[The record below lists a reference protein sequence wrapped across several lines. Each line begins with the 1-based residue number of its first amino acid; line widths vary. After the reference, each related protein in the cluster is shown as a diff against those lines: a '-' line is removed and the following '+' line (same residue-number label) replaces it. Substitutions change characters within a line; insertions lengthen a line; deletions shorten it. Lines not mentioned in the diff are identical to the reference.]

1 MNEREFRLYGYRWVV
16 LAVFMFINITI
27 QLLWISF
34 AAITGPA
41 AEFYGVSDLQ
51 IGLLAMSFMIV
62 FIPFSLPIS
71 WAIDTQGVRRAVG
84 FGAVLMGVFG
94 ILRGLVG
101 ENYTLVLLTTL
112 GLAAIQPFILNSWT
126 SVPAKWFSIEGRATA
141 VGLVILSN
149 LVGTAVGLVLT
160 PILVE
165 EAGLAIPTVQLIYGA
180 VAALSALLFVFL
192 AREEPPTPPCPP
204 GQEVRALMLDG
215 LKSAVKVRYFIYFLA
230 VWFIGMGAFNGITT
244 WVEAIVRPRGFSPT
258 DAGTLGALML
268 VGGIIGAVVLP
279 AFSDK
284 YQKRQ
289 RYLLLGFALAIPGLL
304 GLAFAGQFWLLLVSA
319 FAFGFCLVGASPV
332 GMQYATE
339 VTFPTP
345 EGTSNGLVQLC
356 GQASVLVVFIM
367 ERVSGSGGSFTT
379 SLLVIVALML
389 VSVALISQMKDPEQL
404 LN

>member
-16 LAVFMFINITI
+16 LAVFMFINMTI

-34 AAITGPA
+34 ASITGPA
-41 AEFYGVSDLQ
+41 AEFFGVSDLQ

-62 FIPFSLPIS
+62 FIPLSLPIS
-71 WAIDTQGVRRAVG
+71 WVIDTQGVRRAVG
-84 FGAVLMGVFG
+84 AGAVLMGVFG
-94 ILRGLVG
+94 IVRGLVG

-112 GLAAIQPFILNSWT
+112 GLAATQPFILNSWT

-149 LVGTAVGLVLT
+149 LVGTALG
-160 PILVE
+160 
-165 EAGLAIPTVQLIYGA
+165 LIYGGI
-180 VAALSALLFVFL
+180 AAFSALLFVLL

-215 LKSAVKVRYFIYFLA
+215 LKSALKVRYFIYFLV

-268 VGGIIGAVVLP
+268 VGGIIGAVLLP
-279 AFSDK
+279 AISDK

-319 FAFGFCLVGASPV
+319 FAFGFFLVGASPI
-332 GMQYATE
+332 GMEYATE
-339 VTFPTP
+339 VTVPTP

-367 ERVSGSGGSFTT
+367 EVVSGNSGSFTT
-379 SLLVIVALML
+379 SLLVIVALMV
-389 VSVALISQMKDPEQL
+389 VSVILISLMKDPEKEPA
-404 LN
+404 